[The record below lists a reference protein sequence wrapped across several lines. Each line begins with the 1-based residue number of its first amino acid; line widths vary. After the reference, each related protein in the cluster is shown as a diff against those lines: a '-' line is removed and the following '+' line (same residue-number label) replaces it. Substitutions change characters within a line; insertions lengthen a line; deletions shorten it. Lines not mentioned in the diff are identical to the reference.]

1 MICLDSRIG
10 QNYAIYNGD
19 SCEVI
24 PQLPERCAD
33 LIVYSP
39 PFSDLYVYSDSE
51 RDMGN
56 STEAE
61 FAQHYGHLLPH
72 LFRALRPGRL
82 CAVHCM
88 DLPARKSV
96 EGWMGLRDF
105 SGDLIRMHTA
115 AGFHYLSRI
124 TIWKDPVTQ
133 MQRSKAHN
141 LLFMNILED
150 CTRNYNGLPDYVLLF
165 RRPVLAGDEDSTV
178 PVPHRPGSADMAPSA
193 VAARRRPG
201 NDALE
206 EFTLDQWQEWASPV
220 WPVNWSELPETWH
233 DPVWMDIDQQETLN
247 GERGR
252 RDARGEDDERHICP
266 LQLPTIRRLVKMY
279 TNPGEVVLSPFGGI
293 GSEPYVAL
301 QEGRKGV
308 AVELKGS
315 YFRTM
320 AANLASIENVRQAGL
335 FDRAAK

>member
-1 MICLDSRIG
+1 MICLDSKIG
-10 QNYAIYNGD
+10 KNYAIYNGD

-56 STEAE
+56 STDAE
-61 FAQHYGHLLPH
+61 FAQHYGHLLPA

-105 SGDLIRMHTA
+105 SGDLIRMHQA

-133 MQRSKAHN
+133 MQRTKSHN
-141 LLFMNILED
+141 LLYKNIQD
-150 CTRNYNGLPDYVLLF
+150 DTTRNYAGLPDYILLF
-165 RRPVLAGDEDSTV
+165 RRPVLDGEDEMTV
-178 PVPHRPGSADMAPSA
+178 KVKQTPETFS
-193 VAARRRPG
+193 
-201 NDALE
+201 
-206 EFTLDQWQEWASPV
+206 LDQWQQWASPV
-220 WPVNWSELPETWH
+220 WPVNWSEIPETWR
-233 DPVWMDIDQQETLN
+233 DPVWMDIDQQDTLN

-252 RDARGEDDERHICP
+252 RAARSDDDEKHICP

-279 TNPGEVVLSPFGGI
+279 TNPGEVVLSPFLGI
-293 GSEPYVAL
+293 GSEGYVAL
-301 QEGRKGV
+301 QEGRRFVG
-308 AVELKGS
+308 VELKGS
-315 YFRTM
+315 YFR
-320 AANLASIENVRQAGL
+320 AAWDGISSLEDTRQGGL
-335 FDRAAK
+335 FR

>member
-1 MICLDSRIG
+1 MICLDSKIG

-19 SCEVI
+19 SCEVL

-39 PFSDLYVYSDSE
+39 PFADLYVYSDSE

-56 STEAE
+56 STDAE
-61 FAQHYGHLLPH
+61 FSQHYGHLLPH

-105 SGDLIRMHTA
+105 SGDLIRMHQA

-133 MQRSKAHN
+133 MQRTKSHN
-141 LLFMNILED
+141 LLYKNIQED
-150 CTRNYNGLPDYVLLF
+150 TTRNYAGLPDYILLF
-165 RRPVLAGDEDSTV
+165 RRPVLPGEDEMTEKVKQTPETFS
-178 PVPHRPGSADMAPSA
+178 
-193 VAARRRPG
+193 
-201 NDALE
+201 
-206 EFTLDQWQEWASPV
+206 LDQWQQWASPV
-220 WPVNWSELPETWH
+220 WPVDWSEIPETWR
-233 DPVWMDIDQQETLN
+233 DPVWMDIDQQDTLN

-252 RDARGEDDERHICP
+252 RAARSDDDEKHICP

-279 TNPGEVVLSPFGGI
+279 TNPGEVVLSPFLGI
-293 GSEPYVAL
+293 GSEGYVSI
-301 QEGRKGV
+301 QEKRRFVGC
-308 AVELKGS
+308 ELKGS
-315 YFRTM
+315 YFRAA
-320 AANLASIENVRQAGL
+320 AANLASIEDTRQRSL
-335 FDRAAK
+335 FG

>member
-1 MICLDSRIG
+1 MICLDSKIG
-10 QNYAIYNGD
+10 KNYAIYNGD

-56 STEAE
+56 STDAE
-61 FAQHYGHLLPH
+61 FAQHYGHLLPA

-105 SGDLIRMHTA
+105 SGDLIRMHQA

-133 MQRSKAHN
+133 MQRTKSHN
-141 LLFMNILED
+141 LLYKNIQD
-150 CTRNYNGLPDYVLLF
+150 DTTRNYAGLPDYILLF
-165 RRPVLAGDEDSTV
+165 RRPVLAGEDEMTV
-178 PVPHRPGSADMAPSA
+178 KVKQTPETFS
-193 VAARRRPG
+193 
-201 NDALE
+201 
-206 EFTLDQWQEWASPV
+206 LDQWQQWASPV
-220 WPVNWSELPETWH
+220 WPVNWSEIPETWR

-252 RDARGEDDERHICP
+252 RAARSDEDEKHICP

-279 TNPGEVVLSPFGGI
+279 TNPGEVVLSPFLGI
-293 GSEPYVAL
+293 GSEGYVAL
-301 QEGRKGV
+301 QEGRKFVG
-308 AVELKGS
+308 VELKGS
-315 YFRTM
+315 YFR
-320 AANLASIENVRQAGL
+320 AAHANISSLEDTRQGGL
-335 FDRAAK
+335 FG

>member
-1 MICLDSRIG
+1 MSDVLCLDSKHG
-10 QNYAIYNGD
+10 QNYSIYNGD

-72 LFRALRPGRL
+72 LFHALRPGRL

-105 SGDLIRMHTA
+105 SGDLIRMHQA

-133 MQRSKAHN
+133 MQRTKSHN
-141 LLFMNILED
+141 LLYKNIQED
-150 CTRNYNGLPDYVLLF
+150 TTRNYAGLPDYILLF
-165 RRPVLAGDEDSTV
+165 RRPVLDGEEDQTV
-178 PVPHRPGSADMAPSA
+178 KVRQTPETFS
-193 VAARRRPG
+193 
-201 NDALE
+201 
-206 EFTLDQWQEWASPV
+206 LDQWQQWASPV
-220 WPVNWSELPETWH
+220 WPVNWAEIPETWR
-233 DPVWMDIDQQETLN
+233 DPVWMDIDQQDTLN

-252 RDARGEDDERHICP
+252 RAARSDEDEKHICP

-279 TNPGEVVLSPFGGI
+279 TNPGEVVLSPFLGI
-293 GSEPYVAL
+293 GSEGYVSL
-301 QEGRKGV
+301 QEKRRFVGC
-308 AVELKGS
+308 ELKGS
-315 YFRTM
+315 YFRAA
-320 AANLASIENVRQAGL
+320 AANLASIEDTRQRSL
-335 FDRAAK
+335 FG

>member
-1 MICLDSRIG
+1 MPDVICLDSKHG
-10 QNYAIYNGD
+10 QNYSIYNGD

-24 PQLPERCAD
+24 PQFPERCAD

-61 FAQHYGHLLPH
+61 FAEHYGHLLPA

-105 SGDLIRMHTA
+105 SGDLIKMHQA

-133 MQRSKAHN
+133 MQRTKSHN
-141 LLFMNILED
+141 LLYKNIQD
-150 CTRNYNGLPDYVLLF
+150 DTTRNYAGLPDYILLF
-165 RRPVLAGDEDSTV
+165 RRPVLDGEDGRTV
-178 PVPHRPGSADMAPSA
+178 KVKQTPETFS
-193 VAARRRPG
+193 
-201 NDALE
+201 
-206 EFTLDQWQEWASPV
+206 LDQWQQWASPV
-220 WPVNWSELPETWH
+220 WPVDWSEIPETWR
-233 DPVWMDIDQQETLN
+233 DPVWMDIDQQDTLN

-252 RDARGEDDERHICP
+252 RSARGEDDEKHICP

-279 TNPGEVVLSPFGGI
+279 TNPGEVVLSPFLGI
-293 GSEPYVAL
+293 GSEGYVSL
-301 QEGRKGV
+301 QEKRRFVGC
-308 AVELKGS
+308 ELKGS
-315 YFRTM
+315 YFR
-320 AANLASIENVRQAGL
+320 AAEMNLASIEDRRQGSL
-335 FDRAAK
+335 FG

>member
-1 MICLDSRIG
+1 MITCLDSRVG
-10 QNYAIYNGD
+10 NSYAIYNGD
-19 SCEVI
+19 SCEVL
-24 PQLPERCAD
+24 PQMPERSAD
-33 LIVYSP
+33 LVVYSP

-56 STEAE
+56 STQEE
-61 FAQHYGHLLPH
+61 FRAHYMHLLPEV
-72 LFRALRPGRL
+72 FRVLRPGRL

-105 SGDLIRMHTA
+105 SGDLIRMHTE
-115 AGFHYLSRI
+115 AGFHFLSRI
-124 TIWKDPVTQ
+124 TIWKSPVTQ

-141 LLFMNILED
+141 LLYKNIQED
-150 CTRNYNGLPDYVLLF
+150 TTRNYAGLPDYILLF
-165 RRPVLAGDEDSTV
+165 RRPVLDGEDGHTV
-178 PVPHRPGSADMAPSA
+178 KVTQTP
-193 VAARRRPG
+193 
-201 NDALE
+201 E
-206 EFTLDQWQEWASPV
+206 TFTLDQWQEWASPV
-220 WPVNWSELPETWH
+220 WPVDWSELPETWQ

-252 RDARGEDDERHICP
+252 REARGEDDERHICP

-293 GSEPYVAL
+293 GSEPYVAM